1 MASRTRTDLFEI
13 WADAR
18 LETAIA
24 GVVSDYRAEFLPDS
38 EADKAPADAQLTREL
53 RKEAMRFM
61 QKRLLRM
68 VRRPMYAYRAAS
80 DPSL

>member
-24 GVVSDYRAEFLPDS
+24 GVVADYRAEFLPDS

-53 RKEAMRFM
+53 RKEACRFI
-61 QKRLLRM
+61 QKRLARM
-68 VRRPMYAYRAAS
+68 ARRPMYAYRAAS

>member
-38 EADKAPADAQLTREL
+38 EGDKAPADAQLTREL

>member
-24 GVVSDYRAEFLPDS
+24 GVVADYRAEFLPDS
-38 EADKAPADAQLTREL
+38 EADSAPADAQLTREL
-53 RKEAMRFM
+53 RKEAMRFI
-61 QKRLLRM
+61 QKRLARM
-68 VRRPMYAYRAAS
+68 ARRPMYAYRAAS